1 MPHTEPIGS
10 SGHHVPPEREKMP
23 MLPPPRTSSKPAAK
37 LSAPLNY
44 ASLQANKE
52 NFDEPQSANDHPG
65 DMGES

>member
-1 MPHTEPIGS
+1 
-10 SGHHVPPEREKMP
+10 